1 MGSVAPFGFTRVK
14 KLYPD
19 GKRHYWMLEEKKDEA
34 SNIDTFLKKSV
45 QENVDKNGIFKV
57 GYVEASIYLSYGG
70 DAFVQDEKGNTLA
83 HIYPQLT
90 EKLIEKGV
98 DINQKN
104 DEGYT
109 PAMCAAIKIN

>member
-1 MGSVAPFGFTRVK
+1 MLRHIFK
-14 KLYPD
+14 K
-19 GKRHYWMLEEKKDEA
+19 KKQNSEEQKKDEE

-70 DAFVQDEKGNTLA
+70 DAFVKDEKGNSLA

-90 EKLIEKGV
+90 DKLIE
-98 DINQKN
+98 
-104 DEGYT
+104 
-109 PAMCAAIKIN
+109 